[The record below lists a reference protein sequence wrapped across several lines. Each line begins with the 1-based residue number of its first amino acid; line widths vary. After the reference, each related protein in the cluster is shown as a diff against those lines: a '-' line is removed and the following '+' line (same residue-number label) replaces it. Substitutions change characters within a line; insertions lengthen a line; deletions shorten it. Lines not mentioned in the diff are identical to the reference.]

1 MNAFKTPLRLLRWHL
16 RRARQWLRYRRLDAP
31 VLFGNSFP
39 KSGTHLLTQ
48 VLAGFARLGPV
59 VDSGLPAI
67 TVFEGTSGVQRPIAE
82 ILRQIDRLRPG
93 DVGFGHLHALPEIVA
108 ALCREGVA
116 PYFILRDPRDVAV
129 SHVFF
134 VTERETDHVHHEYYT
149 QVLANFD
156 ERLQVSITGR
166 PELDISFPDINAR
179 FAPYVGWLQR
189 PEVLTLRFE
198 QFIQDQGAALGQ
210 VFDHALARGFHYDGD
225 WAQAIQTLAAAIDP
239 QRSPTFRSGKVGG
252 WREHFTP
259 QHKELFKQVAGELLI
274 ALGYEKDLDW

>member
-1 MNAFKTPLRLLRWHL
+1 MEALKIPLRLLRWRL
-16 RRARQWLRYRRLDAP
+16 RRARQWLRYGRLDAP

-48 VLAGFARLGPV
+48 VLSGFAQLGPV

-67 TVFEGTSGVQRPIAE
+67 TVFEGDTGVQRPIAE
-82 ILRQIDRLRPG
+82 ILHQIDRLRPG
-93 DVGFGHLHALPEIVA
+93 DIGFGHLHALPEVVA

-134 VTERETDHVHHEYYT
+134 VTERESNHVHHEYYT

-156 ERLQVSITGR
+156 ARLRVSITGR

-198 QFIQDQGAALGQ
+198 QFIEDQDAALEQ
-210 VFDHALARGFHYDGD
+210 VLDHAIARGFRYDGNR
-225 WAQAIQTLAAAIDP
+225 AQAIQTLAAAIDP
-239 QRSPTFRSGKVGG
+239 QRSPTFRSGKVGA
-252 WREHFTP
+252 WQEHFTP

-274 ALGYEKDLDW
+274 ALGYEKDLNW